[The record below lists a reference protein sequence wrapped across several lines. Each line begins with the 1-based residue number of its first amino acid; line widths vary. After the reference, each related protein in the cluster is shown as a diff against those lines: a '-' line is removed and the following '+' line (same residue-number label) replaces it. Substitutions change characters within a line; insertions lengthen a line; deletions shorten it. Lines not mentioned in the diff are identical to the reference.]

1 MRVPICSWVVNS
13 SVFSLPPGT
22 GLWSQAHTAMLG
34 WSEIGWDGTGAL
46 LRDHLLVSDLD
57 ALQLKEI
64 PCFFFF
70 IEIGK

>member
-1 MRVPICSWVVNS
+1 M
-13 SVFSLPPGT
+13 
-22 GLWSQAHTAMLG
+22 MLG

-70 IEIGK
+70 FN